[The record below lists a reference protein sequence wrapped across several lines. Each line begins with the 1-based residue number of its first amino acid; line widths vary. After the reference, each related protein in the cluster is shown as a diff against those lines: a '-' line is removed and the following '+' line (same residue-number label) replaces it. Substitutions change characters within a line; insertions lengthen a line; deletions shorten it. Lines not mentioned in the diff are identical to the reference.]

1 MDLPLLDGTLDSLE
15 EGEESQG
22 DSQEEGTSTLM
33 EVDSISTQVWEEVG
47 EVGVFV
53 LVCICLQYLV
63 PNITNCNLHILT
75 ST

>member
-33 EVDSISTQVWEEVG
+33 EVDSISTQVGLVCG
-47 EVGVFV
+47 GGRRRGCGAYVHVYMHAIGFMYFSFV
-53 LVCICLQYLV
+53 L
-63 PNITNCNLHILT
+63 
-75 ST
+75 

>member
-33 EVDSISTQVWEEVG
+33 EVDSISTQVCGRRWG
-47 EVGVFV
+47 GVFV
-53 LVCICLQYLV
+53 LVCICLQFLV
-63 PNITNCNLHILT
+63 PKIANCNLHILT

>member
-33 EVDSISTQVWEEVG
+33 EVDSISTQVWG
-47 EVGVFV
+47 GS
-53 LVCICLQYLV
+53 IRIGMYLLA
-63 PNITNCNLHILT
+63 IS
-75 ST
+75 STKYCQL